1 MAYYADEFQSKANVK
16 FDFDV
21 NKGGIAS
28 MACHDNNIIVVYEN
42 SISVYN
48 GDNGELLQD
57 FGEI

>member
-1 MAYYADEFQSKANVK
+1 
-16 FDFDV
+16 
-21 NKGGIAS
+21 